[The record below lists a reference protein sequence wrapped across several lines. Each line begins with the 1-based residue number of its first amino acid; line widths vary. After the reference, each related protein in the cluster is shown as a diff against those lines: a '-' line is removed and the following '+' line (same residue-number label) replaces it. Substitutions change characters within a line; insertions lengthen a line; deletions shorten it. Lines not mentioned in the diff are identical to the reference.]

1 MFETTTQLIGW
12 AMLFAVVVY
21 MVYSFINKD

>member
-1 MFETTTQLIGW
+1 MFETTMQLIGW